1 MSDKGRGASAPSSG
15 AARGGSIRYVPAV
28 AAGKLARF
36 ATRLRGGGSAFPGYL
51 TNKLAPSLLPT
62 LAGQFP
68 YGVVFVLGSNG
79 KTTTTHM
86 ISEVLRAHGLTVF
99 TNPTGA
105 NLPQGVTSALLA
117 DATLTGRVRA
127 DVAVLEVDEAYAA
140 DLADVLSPKV
150 LVALNVQV
158 DQLYRFFETERVA
171 DMMLDAAT
179 RASEQVIV
187 NRDDPYL
194 SKIDESSLRGKAVF
208 FGASTELV
216 QASAHGLVNATDT
229 RSDVAGVA
237 GRAAASEVVATNG
250 RNVTVVLDEVSIDL
264 TLPARGLHYAVD
276 AAAALAAAS
285 GVLGT
290 EFKPDAAAAGFAA
303 MAPAYGRGEVIPLA
317 PGRDDTV
324 EFVMFKN
331 APSLQLNLDAME
343 GAPERVLMA
352 IDEGTPDIS
361 WIYDV
366 DFDGLDHVDVVSGE
380 KAHQV
385 ALRLAY
391 AGVPIGVVEPD
402 IAKAVELMRALPGT
416 TDGRQLWLVNYE
428 LMMLGR
434 KILGHGDQEV
444 ARR

>member
-1 MSDKGRGASAPSSG
+1 MSEAGSGASAPSSRT
-15 AARGGSIRYVPAV
+15 ARGGRIRYVPAI
-28 AAGKLARF
+28 AAGKLARW

-127 DVAVLEVDEAYAA
+127 DVAVLEVDEGYAA

-150 LVALNVQV
+150 IVALNVQI

-179 RASEQVIV
+179 RASHQVIV

-194 SKIDESSLRGKAVF
+194 SKIDERGLRGKAVY
-208 FGASTELV
+208 FGASAELV

-229 RSDVAGVA
+229 RSDVAGIA
-237 GRAAASEVVATNG
+237 GRAADSEVVSTRG
-250 RNVTVVLDEVSIDL
+250 REVTVVLDGAPIDL

-276 AAAALAAAS
+276 AAAAVAAAS
-285 GVLGT
+285 GVLGSKFRA
-290 EFKPDAAAAGFAA
+290 EAAAAGFAA

-317 PGRDDTV
+317 PGRDDVV

-366 DFDGLDHVDVVSGE
+366 DFDALDHVDVVSGE

-391 AGVPIGVVEPD
+391 AGVRVGVVEPD
-402 IAKAVELMRALPGT
+402 VAKAVELMRALPGT
-416 TDGRQLWLVNYE
+416 AGRRQFWLVNYE
-428 LMMLGR
+428 IMMQGR
-434 KILGHGDQEV
+434 KLLGHGDQEV